1 MKHSKSKDIQ
11 ISRKCKAVRSMIV
24 LLTESVEISG
34 KRRQ

>member
-1 MKHSKSKDIQ
+1 MKHSESVKIQ